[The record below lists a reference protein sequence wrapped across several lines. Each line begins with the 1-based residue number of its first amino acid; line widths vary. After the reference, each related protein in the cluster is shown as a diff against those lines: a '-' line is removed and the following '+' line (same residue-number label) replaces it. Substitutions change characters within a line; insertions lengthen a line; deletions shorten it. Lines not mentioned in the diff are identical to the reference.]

1 VTVVGAI
8 LALLL
13 LFAGAASA
21 QPACPPEPVVPTP
34 AQIQDAAQKA
44 RNRGALWRFEKDGR
58 HGYLYGSVHVGKLEW
73 AIPGTVVARALR
85 EAETIAVEVR
95 VLDPAF
101 QETMGAA
108 QKPGERPALP
118 PALLARLRKQAEKVC
133 APWEK
138 LEAMPPM
145 MILTTLAVL
154 EARWDGLYADYAVE
168 IVLEGIGKAAG
179 KDIVALETAAI
190 QRTALMGGAPA
201 DQLREI
207 EIATAQMEDGTTRKE
222 LAATANAWAT
232 GDLDALMR
240 PFAGLKPA
248 ERVMVERLVFGRNAG
263 LAARIDELHQRGRRL
278 FATAGI
284 MHMIGD
290 QGLPKLLAAR
300 GYKVE
305 RLAFDDR

>member
-1 VTVVGAI
+1 MTVVGAI
-8 LALLL
+8 LSLLL
-13 LFAGAASA
+13 LFAGAAGA

-101 QETMGAA
+101 QETMSAA
-108 QKPGERPALP
+108 QKPGERPVLS

-168 IVLEGIGKAAG
+168 IVLEGLGKAAG
-179 KDIVALETAAI
+179 KAIVALETAAI

-201 DQLREI
+201 DQAREI
-207 EIATAQMEDGTTRKE
+207 EAAIASMEDGTTRKE

-240 PFAGLKPA
+240 PFSGLKPA

-290 QGLPKLLAAR
+290 QALPKLLAAR

-305 RLAFDDR
+305 RLTFDDR